1 MKTVAASLKKELQAF
16 AHAQGCDL
24 FGIAPVALFQELEF
38 YPKWLQAGYA
48 GEMAYLHRQL
58 PKRLDA
64 RQILSEAKSVIVIGV
79 IYNTPQPHSIE
90 INDRDRGW
98 ISRYAWGDEYHEI
111 LLRKLEALHAFLGD
125 KVGEE
130 YQGKSYVDTG
140 PVLDRVFAKY
150 AGIGWFGKN
159 TNLINQKLGS
169 WFFIGELLTNL
180 ALEID
185 APPPDRCGT
194 CNRCLEACPT
204 DAFAAPYV
212 LDASRCI
219 SYLTIELRG
228 AIPEELRPAVGN
240 HLFGCDI
247 CQDVCPW
254 NRKSAATQ
262 IPEFLPRRN
271 AVAPLLREFADCSEQ
286 DFRERFKNS
295 PVKRAKWRGFMR
307 NVLVAM
313 GNSGRA
319 DFQEIIRN
327 FCDHPDAMLAE
338 TARWAAQRLQAVAD
352 GEGEQQKVAFPHKC
366 V

>member
-1 MKTVAASLKKELQAF
+1 MITVAASLRKELQEF
-16 AHAQGCDL
+16 AHAHGCEL
-24 FGIAPVALFQELEF
+24 FGIAPVALFDELEF
-38 YPKWLQAGYA
+38 YPKWLSAGYA
-48 GEMAYLHRQL
+48 GDMAYLHRQL

-64 RQILSEAKSVIVIGV
+64 RQILPEAKSVIVIGV
-79 IYNTPQPHSIE
+79 IYHTRQPLSLE
-90 INDRDRGW
+90 MKDQECGW
-98 ISRYAWGDEYHEI
+98 ISRYAWGDDYHDV
-111 LLRKLEALHAFLGD
+111 LGRKLEALHELLRT
-125 KVGEE
+125 KVGAD
-130 YQGKSYVDTG
+130 YQGKFYVDTG

-194 CNRCLEACPT
+194 CQRCLDACPT

-228 AIPEELRPAVGN
+228 AIPEDLRAAVGN

-254 NRKSAATQ
+254 NRKATVTETA
-262 IPEFLPRRN
+262 EFLPRSN
-271 AVAPLLREFADCSEQ
+271 AVAPRLRELAELSEE
-286 DFRERFKNS
+286 DFRHRFNNS
-295 PVKRAKWRGFMR
+295 PIKRAKWRGFMR
-307 NVLVAM
+307 NVLVAL
-313 GNSGRA
+313 GNSGQRA
-319 DFQEIIRN
+319 FQEIVKKFI
-327 FCDHPDAMLAE
+327 DHADPMLAE
-338 TARWAAQRLQAVAD
+338 TARWAAQRLPAAAD
-352 GEGEQQKVAFPHKC
+352 ENSEQENVAFPRKF